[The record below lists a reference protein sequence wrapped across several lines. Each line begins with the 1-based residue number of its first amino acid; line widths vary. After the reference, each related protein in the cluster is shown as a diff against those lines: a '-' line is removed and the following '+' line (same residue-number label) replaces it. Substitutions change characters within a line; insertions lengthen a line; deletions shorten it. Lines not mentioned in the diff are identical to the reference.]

1 MFAIGK
7 KLKDMLKS
15 LNKAE
20 HSHLAKAICAAGVL
34 MANASGGIDEG
45 EVNSLKDTISL
56 KPNLSAFSG
65 DVGPW
70 IDDRA
75 LLISKS
81 AFTGSLQLLK
91 EIEACAG
98 NKDEALQVLAAAM
111 DVAAAD
117 GNIDD
122 KEEAMANKIAA
133 KLGVRLS
140 DLA

>member
-1 MFAIGK
+1 MFAIGN
-7 KLKDMLKS
+7 KLRGLLKT

-20 HSHLAKAICAAGVL
+20 HSHLAKDICAAGVL

-65 DVGPW
+65 DVGTW

-81 AFTGSLQLLK
+81 AYTGTLELFK
-91 EIEACAG
+91 EIQACAG

-111 DVAAAD
+111 DVAATD

-122 KEEAMANKIAA
+122 KEEAMAEKIAQ

-140 DLA
+140 DLG

>member
-1 MFAIGK
+1 MFAIGN
-7 KLKDMLKS
+7 KLKGLLRT

-20 HSHLAKAICAAGVL
+20 HTHLAKAICSAGVL

-65 DVGPW
+65 DVGKW

-81 AFTGSLQLLK
+81 AYTGSLELFK
-91 EIEACAG
+91 EIQACAG
-98 NKDEALQVLAAAM
+98 DKDEALQVLAATM
-111 DVAAAD
+111 DVAASD

-122 KEEAMANKIAA
+122 KEEVMANTIAT

-140 DLA
+140 DLG

>member
-1 MFAIGK
+1 MFAIGN
-7 KLKDMLKS
+7 KLKGLLRT

-20 HSHLAKAICAAGVL
+20 HTHLAKAICSAGVL

-65 DVGPW
+65 DVGKW

-81 AFTGSLQLLK
+81 AYTGSLELFK
-91 EIEACAG
+91 EIQACAG
-98 NKDEALQVLAAAM
+98 DKDEALQVLAAAM
-111 DVAAAD
+111 DVAASD

-122 KEEAMANKIAA
+122 KEEVMANTIAT

-140 DLA
+140 DLG

>member
-1 MFAIGK
+1 MFGFGN
-7 KLKDMLKS
+7 KLKGLLKT

-20 HSHLAKAICAAGVL
+20 HTHLAKAICAAGVL

-45 EVNSLKDTISL
+45 EVNSLKDTIAL

-65 DVGPW
+65 DVGGW

-75 LLISKS
+75 MLISKS
-81 AFTGSLQLLK
+81 AYTGRLQLEK
-91 EIEACAG
+91 ELEAVSG

-111 DVAAAD
+111 DVAASD

-122 KEEAMANKIAA
+122 AEEAMANRIAT

-140 DLA
+140 DLG

>member
-1 MFAIGK
+1 MFAIGN
-7 KLKDMLKS
+7 KLRGLLKT

-20 HSHLAKAICAAGVL
+20 HTHLAKAICSAGVL

-65 DVGPW
+65 DIGGWV
-70 IDDRA
+70 DDRA

-81 AFTGSLQLLK
+81 AYTGQLELFK
-91 EIEACAG
+91 EVAACAG
-98 NKDEALQVLAAAM
+98 NKDEALQVLAASM

-122 KEEAMANKIAA
+122 KEEEMANKIAA

-140 DLA
+140 DLG

>member
-1 MFAIGK
+1 MFAIGN
-7 KLKDMLKS
+7 KLKGLLRT

-20 HSHLAKAICAAGVL
+20 HTHLAKAICSAGVL

-65 DVGPW
+65 DVGKW

-81 AFTGSLQLLK
+81 AYTGSLELFK
-91 EIEACAG
+91 EIQACAG
-98 NKDEALQVLAAAM
+98 DKDEALQVLAAAM
-111 DVAAAD
+111 DVAAFD

-122 KEEAMANKIAA
+122 KEEVMANTIAT

-140 DLA
+140 DLG

>member
-1 MFAIGK
+1 MFAIGN
-7 KLKDMLKS
+7 KLKGLLRT

-20 HSHLAKAICAAGVL
+20 HTHLAKAICSAGVL

-65 DVGPW
+65 DVGKW

-81 AFTGSLQLLK
+81 AYTGSLELFK
-91 EIEACAG
+91 EIQACDG
-98 NKDEALQVLAAAM
+98 DKDEDLQVLAAAM
-111 DVAAAD
+111 DVAASD

-122 KEEAMANKIAA
+122 KEEVMANTIAT

-140 DLA
+140 DLG